1 MEEEEKILGSILG
14 MWFLWNIQRELT
26 NRSGAG
32 GKQSY
37 LLLSPVASIKQLVL
51 KFFP

>member
-14 MWFLWNIQRELT
+14 RWFLWNIQRELT

-32 GKQSY
+32 ENLFVTLTCG
-37 LLLSPVASIKQLVL
+37 VH
-51 KFFP
+51 